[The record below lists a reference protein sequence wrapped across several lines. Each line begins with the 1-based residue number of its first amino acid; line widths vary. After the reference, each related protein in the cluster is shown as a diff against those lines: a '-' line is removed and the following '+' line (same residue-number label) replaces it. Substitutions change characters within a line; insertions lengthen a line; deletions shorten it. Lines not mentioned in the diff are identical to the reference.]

1 METYGD
7 GIPTMEKEMK
17 AYGTEKA
24 TPKLNA
30 RNAGS
35 VWNRSPRS
43 LKCTARR
50 ASKAA
55 CNEDR

>member
-1 METYGD
+1 
-7 GIPTMEKEMK
+7 MK

-35 VWNRSPRS
+35 VWDRSPRS